1 MRIIFRSKHFTLRRN
16 LLKPSAKNIWKTA
29 GKITG
34 LCLLFP
40 GYLIWAAWCFGAI
53 CYAPLPGVIRYVCAG
68 VLVILILSAP
78 LMRPRLYFTA
88 GACLVMLVISGLW
101 CLILP
106 SNDRSWAPES
116 ARLPEIRWHEDGKS
130 FTVRNIRDFRYRT
143 TLDFD
148 VAYLDRTYSLDD
160 MTGLEYAVVY
170 WEQLLD
176 DEVAH
181 SMLSFRFR
189 NGESLVFSCEA
200 RRPIDGQ
207 YGAIQ
212 DLYKQSGLIY
222 IIGTERDLFG
232 VRTNYREPREQVY
245 LYATNATG
253 EQRTAIF
260 RDLAKRVNALHTEPQ
275 FYNTLTSNCITS
287 LIPSIR
293 AGVDIPLFRP
303 AYVLS
308 GFSDHLAYKLG
319 FLTLRYDE
327 ETFEELRKRSCIN
340 PRVADWNGDPDSYSS
355 LIRKDNISK

>member
-143 TLDFD
+143 TRDFD

-160 MTGLEYAVVY
+160 MTGLEYA
-170 WEQLLD
+170 
-176 DEVAH
+176 H
-181 SMLSFRFR
+181 
-189 NGESLVFSCEA
+189 
-200 RRPIDGQ
+200 RPASKRPFHHGQ
-207 YGAIQ
+207 QRIR
-212 DLYKQSGLIY
+212 I
-222 IIGTERDLFG
+222 LFC
-232 VRTNYREPREQVY
+232 
-245 LYATNATG
+245 
-253 EQRTAIF
+253 F
-260 RDLAKRVNALHTEPQ
+260 AKRG
-275 FYNTLTSNCITS
+275 F
-287 LIPSIR
+287 
-293 AGVDIPLFRP
+293 AGHPENDWQRRIQWL
-303 AYVLS
+303 Y
-308 GFSDHLAYKLG
+308 G
-319 FLTLRYDE
+319 
-327 ETFEELRKRSCIN
+327 
-340 PRVADWNGDPDSYSS
+340 VANG
-355 LIRKDNISK
+355 